1 MRKSLQQRYIEKF
14 GEDLPAFYVIKFKNT
29 KSNRKVIEKAI
40 TDNIPLTKMDMIR
53 YMSFDMWNIPE
64 KIDQLP
70 SSLTRKIEEM
80 GALENLTKMDL
91 LGIFDKIDVFNL
103 IRLYSDTFDED
114 SGVAYGFMPN
124 SIIEVEFLLE
134 CLIENHPL
142 SKEQKEMINQVQGD
156 MCDISNRLHI
166 VY

>member
-29 KSNRKVIEKAI
+29 KNNRRVIEEAI
-40 TDNIPLTKMDMIR
+40 TNNIPLTKMDMIR
-53 YMSFDMWNIPE
+53 YMGFDMWDIPE
-64 KIDQLP
+64 KIDPLP
-70 SSLTRKIEEM
+70 SSLTRKAEEL
-80 GALENLTKMDL
+80 GGFKNLVMIDL

-103 IRLYSDTFDED
+103 IRLYSDTFHKD
-114 SGVAYGFMPN
+114 SGVACGYEPN

-142 SKEQKEMINQVQGD
+142 SKEQKEMIKQVQGD